1 MLPAIG
7 LRLGTLRRRLF
18 LLLAAASVI
27 AVVGVNLIWLPGAVR
42 DVQGA
47 RSELELVAVRGV
59 RDQID
64 YFLADKEE
72 AMMTIAQLFRA
83 AVIDG
88 DPKGVATVG
97 QRFLARE
104 RAFEEIGIFEPPRA
118 WRYRLSRREVMT
130 SSSDDAPPALDGTP
144 QPRAVAWGAVT
155 TTETSEPWVTIATPL
170 SGAAEGRP
178 LVVGVLN
185 LKELWSLMADVRLG
199 QGGRAY
205 VVDRRGGLIAADDVN
220 LVLKRLSLIGR
231 PFVQSLLEPDR
242 PVGVA
247 GVTGSYTNERG
258 VEAMATGL
266 RVDRAGWGV
275 VVEHPRAVVT
285 AAVGQKLWF
294 FAALTAAGV
303 LVSAGAAHVLSA
315 RLTRPLERLRLGVQR
330 FGRGELDHR
339 VPIETTD
346 EIGELALQFNQMATE
361 LGASHARLEE
371 RIRDATRD
379 LARRQ
384 REAEELARVAR
395 TLTEDLDVHQVADR
409 VVQPILTLFAV
420 QSSVLWLL
428 QPDGALVVVGISGRA
443 REGFRRGDVLQA
455 GASMA
460 GRAVSEARPVWTR
473 DVLAEPGLVVPET
486 HRARVRAAADR
497 AVLCVP
503 VAVSARTIGVLSL
516 GDGSTREFTR
526 DEIALL
532 QAFADQA
539 AIALQN
545 ASLYAESQT
554 QRIQLTQILES
565 TSDGVLFVGP
575 DGCVQAANRHAGELL
590 EWTATTMV
598 GRDFGEVL
606 GARARR
612 SSADNLLLR
621 VRRRP
626 RHGAR
631 GWRPRRSRSAGL
643 QPCPALGSARHA
655 GRRRPDDGLDDHRAR
670 RDARTGDRTQMKSD
684 FVSFATHQLRTPLS
698 GIKWMLELG
707 IQEPDVP
714 ESATSYMKD
723 ALGASQRLIQLVN
736 DLLDV
741 SRLESGRMKATPQL
755 VDLAELTR
763 TVLEDLKLQL
773 EEKGH
778 RLTLDTRDDPL
789 EVFADPQL
797 LRQVV
802 LNFTSNAIKYSP
814 SRGDI
819 RVRLSRE
826 QGVVRWQIEDTGI
839 GIPKE
844 SQRHLFEK
852 FYRAEN
858 VTALETDG
866 TGLGLYLVRLIVEQ
880 IGGRV
885 GCESEEGH
893 GATFYFTVP
902 CTQPSAPAGT
912 LL

>member
-18 LLLAAASVI
+18 LLLASASVI
-27 AVVGVNLIWLPGAVR
+27 AVVGVNLIWLPGALR
-42 DVQGA
+42 DVHGA

-64 YFLADKEE
+64 FFLADKEE
-72 AMMTIAQLFRA
+72 AVTTIAQLFRA

-88 DPKGVATVG
+88 DPKGLAIVG

-104 RAFEEIGIFEPPRA
+104 RAFEEVGIFEPPRT

-130 SSSDDAPPALDGTP
+130 VSSSDAPPALDGGL
-144 QPRAVAWGAVT
+144 QVRGVAWGAVT

-170 SGAAEGRP
+170 SRGAEGGR
-178 LVVGVLN
+178 LVIGVLN
-185 LKELWSLMADVRLG
+185 LKELWSLTADVRLG
-199 QGGRAY
+199 QGGRSY

-220 LVLKRLSLIGR
+220 LVLKRLSLIDR
-231 PFVQSLLEPDR
+231 PFVKSLLEQDHP
-242 PVGVA
+242 A

-266 RVDRAGWGV
+266 RVDRVGWGV

-303 LVSAGAAHVLSA
+303 LISAGAAHVLSA
-315 RLTRPLERLRLGVQR
+315 RLTRPLERLRQGVQR

-339 VPIETTD
+339 VPIETAD

-409 VVQPILTLFAV
+409 VVQPVLKLFGV
-420 QSSVLWLL
+420 QSSVLWLR
-428 QPDGALVVVGISGRA
+428 QPNGSLVVVGISGRA
-443 REGFRRGDVLQA
+443 RERFRRGDVLPA

-460 GRAVSEARPVWTR
+460 GRAVSESRPVWTS
-473 DVLAEPGLVVPET
+473 DILAEAGLVVPDDLRT
-486 HRARVRAAADR
+486 RLQTTGDR

-503 VAVSARTIGVLSL
+503 MVVSGRTIGVLSL
-516 GDGSTREFTR
+516 GDGSTRDFTH
-526 DEIALL
+526 DEVVLL

-575 DGCVQAANRHAGELL
+575 DGRVQAANRHAGDLL
-590 EWTATTMV
+590 GYAETSIV
-598 GRDFGEVL
+598 GTDL
-606 GARARR
+606 GAILRR
-612 SSADNLLLR
+612 ECSAVSTENLLLACTGGLGAALDAGASGDLDVPSLNR
-621 VRRRP
+621 VL
-626 RHGAR
+626 HWEAR
-631 GWRPRRSRSAGL
+631 ATRDVAG
-643 QPCPALGSARHA
+643 QTT
-655 GRRRPDDGLDDHRAR
+655 GLTITVHDVTQEREIA
-670 RDARTGDRTQMKSD
+670 QMKSD

-698 GIKWMLELG
+698 GIKWMLELAM
-707 IQEPDVP
+707 QEADVP
-714 ESATSYMKD
+714 DSAGSYMKD

-741 SRLESGRMKATPQL
+741 SRLESGRMKATPRL
-755 VDLAELTR
+755 VELVGLTR
-763 TVLEDLKLQL
+763 TVLDDLKLQF
-773 EEKGH
+773 EEKDH
-778 RLTLDTRDDPL
+778 RLTMETSGDLL

-802 LNFTSNAIKYSP
+802 LNLTSNAIKYSP
-814 SRGDI
+814 SRGSI
-819 RVRLSRE
+819 SVRLTRE
-826 QGVVRWQIEDTGI
+826 QDLVRWQIKDTGI

-852 FYRAEN
+852 FYRADN
-858 VTALETDG
+858 VAALETDG

-885 GCESEEGH
+885 GCESEEGQ

-902 CTQPSAPAGT
+902 RAE
-912 LL
+912 

>member
-1 MLPAIG
+1 MLPAVG

-18 LLLAAASVI
+18 LLLASASVI
-27 AVVGVNLIWLPGAVR
+27 AVVGVNLIWLPGTLR
-42 DVQGA
+42 DVRTA
-47 RSELELVAVRGV
+47 RGELELVAVRGV
-59 RDQID
+59 RDQIVF
-64 YFLADKEE
+64 FLADKEE
-72 AMMTIAQLFRA
+72 ALTTIAQLFRA

-88 DPKGVATVG
+88 GPKGAAIVG

-104 RAFEEIGIFEPPRA
+104 HAFEEVGIFEPPRT

-130 SSSDDAPPALDGTP
+130 LASSDAPPALDGPLQT
-144 QPRAVAWGAVT
+144 AGVTWGAVT
-155 TTETSEPWVTIATPL
+155 TTETSEPWVTIAAPL
-170 SGAAEGRP
+170 TGSAESRL
-178 LVVGVLN
+178 LVIGVLN
-185 LKELWSLMADVRLG
+185 LKDLWSLIADLRLG

-220 LVLKRLSLIGR
+220 LVLKRLSLLDR
-231 PFVQSLLEPDR
+231 PIVRSLLELEHPI
-242 PVGVA
+242 
-247 GVTGSYTNERG
+247 GVTGAYRNERG
-258 VEAMATGL
+258 IEAMATGL
-266 RVDRAGWGV
+266 RLERAGWGV

-294 FAALTAAGV
+294 FAALTVAGV

-315 RLTRPLERLRLGVQR
+315 RLTRPLERLRQGVQR

-346 EIGELALQFNQMATE
+346 EIGELALQFNQMASE

-395 TLTEDLDVHQVADR
+395 TLTEDLDMHQVADR
-409 VVQPILTLFAV
+409 VVQPVLKLFAV
-420 QSSVLWLL
+420 QSSVLWLRE
-428 QPDGALVVVGISGRA
+428 PNGSLVAAGISGRA
-443 REGFRRGDVLQA
+443 RDRFRRGDILPA

-460 GRAVSEARPVWTR
+460 GRAVTEGRPVWTS
-473 DVLAEPGLVVPET
+473 DVLEERGLAIPDVQ
-486 HRARVRAAADR
+486 RARLQASGDR

-503 VAVSARTIGVLSL
+503 VAVGGRTIGVLAL
-516 GDGSTREFTR
+516 GDGSTREFTH
-526 DEIALL
+526 DEVMLL
-532 QAFADQA
+532 QASADQA

-554 QRIQLTQILES
+554 QRVQLTQILES

-575 DGCVQAANRHAGELL
+575 DGRVQAANRHAGELL
-590 EWTATTMV
+590 GWGVMSIVGCDLGEMLRRECSAGSTATLLLACA
-598 GRDFGEVL
+598 GGL
-606 GARARR
+606 GAAPDAGAHGDLDLPGHNRVLHWEARATRD
-612 SSADNLLLR
+612 A
-621 VRRRP
+621 
-626 RHGAR
+626 
-631 GWRPRRSRSAGL
+631 
-643 QPCPALGSARHA
+643 A
-655 GRRRPDDGLDDHRAR
+655 GRTTGLTITVHDVTQEREIA
-670 RDARTGDRTQMKSD
+670 QMKSD

-698 GIKWMLELG
+698 GIKWMLELAM
-707 IQEPDVP
+707 QETAVPDAAA
-714 ESATSYMKD
+714 SFMKD

-755 VDLAELTR
+755 VDLVALTR
-763 TVLEDLKLQL
+763 TVLDELKLQV
-773 EEKGH
+773 EERDH
-778 RLTLDTRDDPL
+778 QLTVASAEDPL
-789 EVFADPQL
+789 DVFADPQL

-802 LNFTSNAIKYSP
+802 LNLASNAIKYSP
-814 SRGDI
+814 SRASI
-819 RVRLSRE
+819 SVRLTGE
-826 QGVVRWQIEDTGI
+826 GHAVRWQITDTGI

-852 FYRAEN
+852 FYRADN
-858 VTALETDG
+858 VAALETDG

-880 IGGRV
+880 SGGRV
-885 GCESEEGH
+885 GCESEEGQ

-902 CTQPSAPAGT
+902 GAQPSSPAAPLG
-912 LL
+912 

>member
-27 AVVGVNLIWLPGAVR
+27 AVVGVNLIWLPGALR
-42 DVQGA
+42 DVHEA
-47 RSELELVAVRGV
+47 RGELQLVAVRGV

-64 YFLADKEE
+64 FFVADKEE
-72 AMMTIAQLFRA
+72 GLATVAQLFRA

-88 DPKGVATVG
+88 DPKGVAIVG

-104 RAFEEIGIFEPPRA
+104 RAFEEVGVFEPPRT

-130 SSSDDAPPALDGTP
+130 SAPTDAPALDSIP
-144 QPRAVAWGAVT
+144 QVRGVTWGAVT
-155 TTETSEPWVTIATPL
+155 TTETSEPWVTLATPL
-170 SGAAEGRP
+170 SSNANSRV

-185 LKELWSLMADVRLG
+185 LKELWTLIADVRLS

-205 VVDRRGGLIAADDVN
+205 VVDRRGGLIAADDAN
-220 LVLKRLSLIGR
+220 LVLKRLSLISR
-231 PFVQSLLEPDR
+231 PFVWSVLEQDR
-242 PVGVA
+242 PS

-266 RVDRAGWGV
+266 RVDRVGWGV
-275 VVEHPRAVVT
+275 VVEHPRDVVT
-285 AAVGQKLWF
+285 AAVGRKLWF
-294 FAALTAAGV
+294 FAALTVVGV

-315 RLTRPLERLRLGVQR
+315 RLTRPLERLRMGVQR

-339 VPIETTD
+339 VPIETAD

-361 LGASHARLEE
+361 LGASHARLED

-395 TLTEDLDVHQVADR
+395 TLTEDLDVGQVADR
-409 VVQPILTLFAV
+409 VVQPILGLFAV
-420 QSSVLWLL
+420 QSAVLWLRE
-428 QPDGALVVVGISGRA
+428 PDGSLVAVGISGRA
-443 REGFRRGDVLQA
+443 REGFRVGDKLPA
-455 GASMA
+455 GTSMA
-460 GRAVSEARPVWTR
+460 GRAVREGRPVWTS
-473 DVLAEPGLVVPET
+473 DLLAEPGLVVPDEQ
-486 HRARVRAAADR
+486 RVRLRRTGDR

-503 VAVSARTIGVLSL
+503 VAVNARTIGVLSL

-526 DEIALL
+526 EEVVLL

-575 DGCVQAANRHAGELL
+575 DGHVQAANHHAADLL
-590 EWTATTMV
+590 GCSGMSMV
-598 GRDFGEVL
+598 GSDLGSVL
-606 GARARR
+606 RRECSAASTDKLLMACAGGLGVTPAEGASGDLDAPSLGRILHWEARATRD
-612 SSADNLLLR
+612 A
-621 VRRRP
+621 
-626 RHGAR
+626 
-631 GWRPRRSRSAGL
+631 
-643 QPCPALGSARHA
+643 A
-655 GRRRPDDGLDDHRAR
+655 GRPTGLTITLHDVTQEREIA
-670 RDARTGDRTQMKSD
+670 QMKSD

-698 GIKWMLELG
+698 GIKWMLELAM
-707 IQEPDVP
+707 QETDVP
-714 ESATSYMKD
+714 EAATSYMKD

-736 DLLDV
+736 DLLDI
-741 SRLESGRMKATPQL
+741 SRLESGRMKASPQL
-755 VDLAELTR
+755 VDLVELTR
-763 TVLEDLKLQL
+763 TVLDDLKRQMD
-773 EEKGH
+773 EKGH
-778 RLTLDTRDDPL
+778 GLSMETSGIL

-802 LNFTSNAIKYSP
+802 LNLASNAIKYSP
-814 SRGDI
+814 SGGDI
-819 RVRLSRE
+819 SVSLTRE
-826 QGVVRWQIEDTGI
+826 RDVVRWRIQDTGI

-852 FYRAEN
+852 FYRADN
-858 VTALETDG
+858 VASLETDG

-880 IGGRV
+880 IGGHV

-902 CTQPSAPAGT
+902 GARSST
-912 LL
+912 LGKFV

>member
-1 MLPAIG
+1 MLPAVG

-18 LLLAAASVI
+18 LLLASASVI
-27 AVVGVNLIWLPGAVR
+27 AVVGVNLIWLPGTLR
-42 DVQGA
+42 DVRTA
-47 RSELELVAVRGV
+47 RGELELVAVRGV

-64 YFLADKEE
+64 FFLADKEE
-72 AMMTIAQLFRA
+72 ALTTIAQLFRA

-88 DPKGVATVG
+88 GPKGAAIVG

-104 RAFEEIGIFEPPRA
+104 HAFEEVGIFEPPRT

-130 SSSDDAPPALDGTP
+130 LASSDAPPALDGPLQT
-144 QPRAVAWGAVT
+144 AGVTWGAVT
-155 TTETSEPWVTIATPL
+155 TTETSEPWVTIAAPL
-170 SGAAEGRP
+170 TGSAESRL
-178 LVVGVLN
+178 LVIGVLN
-185 LKELWSLMADVRLG
+185 LKDLWSLIADLRLG

-205 VVDRRGGLIAADDVN
+205 VVDRRGGLIAADDAN
-220 LVLKRLSLIGR
+220 LVLKRLSVINR
-231 PFVQSLLEPDR
+231 PIVRSLLEFER
-242 PVGVA
+242 SI

-258 VEAMATGL
+258 IESMATGL
-266 RVDRAGWGV
+266 RVERAGWGV
-275 VVEHPRAVVT
+275 VVEHPRAVVS

-294 FAALTAAGV
+294 FAALTIGGV

-315 RLTRPLERLRLGVQR
+315 RLTRPLERLRQGVQR

-339 VPIETTD
+339 VPIESPD

-395 TLTEDLDVHQVADR
+395 TLTEDLDMHQVADR
-409 VVQPILTLFAV
+409 VVQPVLKLFGV
-420 QSSVLWLL
+420 QSSVLWLRE
-428 QPDGALVVVGISGRA
+428 PDGSLVAVGISGRA
-443 REGFRRGDVLQA
+443 RESFRRGDVLPA
-455 GASMA
+455 GASIA
-460 GRAVSEARPVWTR
+460 GRAVAQGRPAWTR
-473 DVLAEPGLVVPET
+473 DVLAEPGLVMPADQ
-486 HRARVRAAADR
+486 RIRLRAAGDR

-503 VAVSARTIGVLSL
+503 MAVSGRTIGVLAL
-516 GDGSTREFTR
+516 GDGSARDFTP
-526 DEIALL
+526 DEVVLL
-532 QAFADQA
+532 QAFGDQA

-575 DGCVQAANRHAGELL
+575 DGRVQAANRHAGELL
-590 EWTATTMV
+590 GRAAASIV
-598 GRDFGEVL
+598 GEDLGEIL
-606 GARARR
+606 RR
-612 SSADNLLLR
+612 GCSAASTENLLLLCAGGLGATPDVGVNGDLEMPSLNR
-621 VRRRP
+621 VLHWEGRATRD
-626 RHGAR
+626 A
-631 GWRPRRSRSAGL
+631 
-643 QPCPALGSARHA
+643 A
-655 GRRRPDDGLDDHRAR
+655 GRTTGLTITVHDV
-670 RDARTGDRTQMKSD
+670 TQDREIAQMKSD

-698 GIKWMLELG
+698 GIKWMLELAM
-707 IQEPDVP
+707 QETAVP

-741 SRLESGRMKATPQL
+741 SRLESGRMKASPQL
-755 VDLAELTR
+755 VDLLGLTR
-763 TVLEDLKLQL
+763 GVLDDLKLQL
-773 EEKGH
+773 EEKDQ
-778 RLTLDTRDDPL
+778 RLTLETCVDRL

-802 LNFTSNAIKYSP
+802 LNLASNAIKYSP
-814 SRGDI
+814 SRASI
-819 RVRLSRE
+819 SVRLTGE
-826 QGVVRWQIEDTGI
+826 GHAVRWQITDTGI

-852 FYRAEN
+852 FYRADN
-858 VTALETDG
+858 VAALETDG

-880 IGGRV
+880 SGGRV
-885 GCESEEGH
+885 GCESEEGQ

-902 CTQPSAPAGT
+902 GAQPSSPAAPLG
-912 LL
+912 

>member
-1 MLPAIG
+1 MLPAVG

-18 LLLAAASVI
+18 LLLASASVI
-27 AVVGVNLIWLPGAVR
+27 AVVGVNLIWLPGTLR
-42 DVQGA
+42 DVRTA
-47 RSELELVAVRGV
+47 RGELELVAVRGV

-64 YFLADKEE
+64 FFLADKEE
-72 AMMTIAQLFRA
+72 ALTTIAQLFRA

-88 DPKGVATVG
+88 GPKGAAIVG

-104 RAFEEIGIFEPPRA
+104 HAFEEVGIFEPPRT

-130 SSSDDAPPALDGTP
+130 LASSDAPPALDGPLQT
-144 QPRAVAWGAVT
+144 AGVTWGAVT
-155 TTETSEPWVTIATPL
+155 TTETSEPWVTIAAPL
-170 SGAAEGRP
+170 TGSAESRL
-178 LVVGVLN
+178 LVIGVLN
-185 LKELWSLMADVRLG
+185 LKDLWSLIADLRLG

-205 VVDRRGGLIAADDVN
+205 VVDRRGGLIAADDAN
-220 LVLKRLSLIGR
+220 LVLKRLSVINR
-231 PFVQSLLEPDR
+231 PIVRGLLEFER
-242 PVGVA
+242 PI

-258 VEAMATGL
+258 IESMATGL
-266 RVDRAGWGV
+266 RVERAGWGV
-275 VVEHPRAVVT
+275 VVEHPRAVVS

-294 FAALTAAGV
+294 FAALTIGGV

-315 RLTRPLERLRLGVQR
+315 RLTRPLERLRQGVQR

-339 VPIETTD
+339 VPIESPD

-395 TLTEDLDVHQVADR
+395 TLTEDLDMHQVADR
-409 VVQPILTLFAV
+409 VVQPVLKLFGV
-420 QSSVLWLL
+420 QSSVLWLRE
-428 QPDGALVVVGISGRA
+428 PDGSLVAVGISGRA
-443 REGFRRGDVLQA
+443 RESFRRGDVLPA
-455 GASMA
+455 GASIA
-460 GRAVSEARPVWTR
+460 GRAVAQGRPAWTR
-473 DVLAEPGLVVPET
+473 DVLAEPGLVMPADQ
-486 HRARVRAAADR
+486 RIRLRAAGDR

-503 VAVSARTIGVLSL
+503 MAVSGRTIGVLAL
-516 GDGSTREFTR
+516 GDGSARDFTP
-526 DEIALL
+526 DEVVLL
-532 QAFADQA
+532 QAFGDQA

-575 DGCVQAANRHAGELL
+575 DGRVQAANRHAGELL
-590 EWTATTMV
+590 GRAAASIV
-598 GRDFGEVL
+598 GEDLGEIL
-606 GARARR
+606 SRGC
-612 SSADNLLLR
+612 SAASTENLLLLCAGGLGATPDVGVNGDLEMPSLNR
-621 VRRRP
+621 VLHWEGRATRD
-626 RHGAR
+626 A
-631 GWRPRRSRSAGL
+631 
-643 QPCPALGSARHA
+643 A
-655 GRRRPDDGLDDHRAR
+655 GRTTGLTITVHDV
-670 RDARTGDRTQMKSD
+670 TQDREIAQMKSD

-698 GIKWMLELG
+698 GIKWMLELAM
-707 IQEPDVP
+707 QETAVP

-741 SRLESGRMKATPQL
+741 SRLESGRMKASPQL
-755 VDLAELTR
+755 VDLLGLTR
-763 TVLEDLKLQL
+763 GVLDDLKLQL
-773 EEKGH
+773 EEKDQ
-778 RLTLDTRDDPL
+778 RLTLETCVDRL

-802 LNFTSNAIKYSP
+802 LNLASNAIKYSP
-814 SRGDI
+814 SRASI
-819 RVRLSRE
+819 SVRLTGE
-826 QGVVRWQIEDTGI
+826 GHAVRWQITDTGI

-852 FYRAEN
+852 FYRADN
-858 VTALETDG
+858 VAALETDG

-880 IGGRV
+880 SGGRV
-885 GCESEEGH
+885 GCESEEGQ

-902 CTQPSAPAGT
+902 GAQPSSPAAPLG
-912 LL
+912 

>member
-18 LLLAAASVI
+18 LLLAATSVI
-27 AVVGVNLIWLPGAVR
+27 AVVGVNLIWLPGALR
-42 DVQGA
+42 DVHEA
-47 RSELELVAVRGV
+47 RSELQLVAAGGV

-64 YFLADKEE
+64 FFLADKEE
-72 AMMTIAQLFRA
+72 GLTTVAQLFRA
-83 AVIDG
+83 AIIDG
-88 DPKGVATVG
+88 DPKSLAIVA

-104 RAFEEIGIFEPPRA
+104 RAFEEVGVFEPPRT
-118 WRYRLSRREVMT
+118 WRYRLSRREVVT
-130 SSSDDAPPALDGTP
+130 SSASDAPPALDTMP
-144 QPRAVAWGAVT
+144 QVRGVIWGAVT
-155 TTETSEPWVTIATPL
+155 TTETSEPWVTLATPL
-170 SGAAEGRP
+170 SGAAEGRL

-185 LKELWSLMADVRLG
+185 LKDLWSQTADVRLG

-205 VVDRRGGLIAADDVN
+205 VVDRRGGLIAADDAN
-220 LVLKRLSLIGR
+220 LVLKQLSLIGR
-231 PFVQSLLEPDR
+231 PFVRSLLDQNQPL
-242 PVGVA
+242 

-266 RVDRAGWGV
+266 RVDRVGWGV

-285 AAVGQKLWF
+285 AAVGRKLWF

-339 VPIETTD
+339 VQIETAD

-371 RIRDATRD
+371 RIREATRD

-395 TLTEDLDVHQVADR
+395 TLTEDLDVGQVADR
-409 VVQPILTLFAV
+409 VVQPILGLFAV
-420 QSSVLWLL
+420 QSSVLWLRE
-428 QPDGALVVVGISGRA
+428 PDGSLVAVGISGRA
-443 REGFRRGDVLQA
+443 RQGFRLGDVLPA

-460 GRAVSEARPVWTR
+460 GRAVSEGRPVWTS
-473 DVLAEPGLVVPET
+473 DILAEPGLVLPEDQ
-486 HRARVRAAADR
+486 RARVQTAGDR
-497 AVLCVP
+497 AVLCAP
-503 VAVSARTIGVLSL
+503 VAVNARTIGVLSL
-516 GDGSTREFTR
+516 GDGSLREFTR
-526 DEIALL
+526 DEVLLL

-575 DGCVQAANRHAGELL
+575 DGRVQAANNHAGELL
-590 EWTATTMV
+590 GCPGTSMV
-598 GRDFGEVL
+598 GALGEVL
-606 GARARR
+606 RR
-612 SSADNLLLR
+612 ECSAVSTENLLLACAGGLGAGPVEGADGDLEVPNFNR
-621 VRRRP
+621 VL
-626 RHGAR
+626 HWEAR
-631 GWRPRRSRSAGL
+631 ATRDA
-643 QPCPALGSARHA
+643 A
-655 GRRRPDDGLDDHRAR
+655 GRTTGLTITLHDVTQEREIA
-670 RDARTGDRTQMKSD
+670 QMKSD

-698 GIKWMLELG
+698 GIKWMLELAM
-707 IQEPDVP
+707 QETDVP
-714 ESATSYMKD
+714 DGATSYMRD

-741 SRLESGRMKATPQL
+741 SRLESGRMKATPQF
-755 VDLAELTR
+755 VDLVGLTR
-763 TVLEDLKLQL
+763 TVLDDLKLQTD
-773 EEKGH
+773 EKSH
-778 RLTLDTRDDPL
+778 RLTLETCGDLL

-802 LNFTSNAIKYSP
+802 LNLTSNAIKYSP
-814 SRGDI
+814 SGGDI
-819 RVRLSRE
+819 GVRLTRE
-826 QGVVRWQIEDTGI
+826 RDIVRWQIQDTGI

-852 FYRAEN
+852 FYRADN
-858 VTALETDG
+858 VASLETDG

-902 CTQPSAPAGT
+902 CAQASSPTGKF
-912 LL
+912 L

>member
-27 AVVGVNLIWLPGAVR
+27 AVVGVNLIWLPGALR
-42 DVQGA
+42 DVHEA
-47 RSELELVAVRGV
+47 RGELQLVAVRGV

-64 YFLADKEE
+64 FFVADKEE
-72 AMMTIAQLFRA
+72 GLATVAQLFRA

-88 DPKGVATVG
+88 DPKGVAIVG

-104 RAFEEIGIFEPPRA
+104 RAFEEVGVFEPPRT

-130 SSSDDAPPALDGTP
+130 SAPTDAPALDSIP
-144 QPRAVAWGAVT
+144 QVRGVTWGAVT
-155 TTETSEPWVTIATPL
+155 TTETSEPWVTLATPL
-170 SGAAEGRP
+170 SSNANSRV

-185 LKELWSLMADVRLG
+185 LKELWTLIADVRLS

-205 VVDRRGGLIAADDVN
+205 VVDRRGGLIAADDAN
-220 LVLKRLSLIGR
+220 LVLKRLSLISR
-231 PFVQSLLEPDR
+231 PFVWSVLEQDR
-242 PVGVA
+242 PS

-266 RVDRAGWGV
+266 RVDRVGWGV
-275 VVEHPRAVVT
+275 VVEHPRDVVT
-285 AAVGQKLWF
+285 AAVGRKLWF
-294 FAALTAAGV
+294 FAALTVVGV

-315 RLTRPLERLRLGVQR
+315 RLTRPLERLRMGVQR

-339 VPIETTD
+339 VPIETAD

-361 LGASHARLEE
+361 LGASHARLED

-395 TLTEDLDVHQVADR
+395 TLTEDLDVGQVADR
-409 VVQPILTLFAV
+409 VVQPILGLFAV
-420 QSSVLWLL
+420 QSAVLWLRE
-428 QPDGALVVVGISGRA
+428 PDGSLVAVGISGRA
-443 REGFRRGDVLQA
+443 REGFRVGDKLPA
-455 GASMA
+455 GTSMA
-460 GRAVSEARPVWTR
+460 GRAVREGRPVWTS
-473 DVLAEPGLVVPET
+473 DLLAEPGLVVPDEQ
-486 HRARVRAAADR
+486 RVRLRRTGDR

-503 VAVSARTIGVLSL
+503 VAVNARTIGVLSL

-526 DEIALL
+526 EEVVLL

-575 DGCVQAANRHAGELL
+575 DGHVQAANHHAADLL
-590 EWTATTMV
+590 GCSGTSMV
-598 GRDFGEVL
+598 GSDLGSVL
-606 GARARR
+606 RRECSAASTDKLLMACAGGLGVTPAEGASGDLDAPSLGRILHWEARATRD
-612 SSADNLLLR
+612 A
-621 VRRRP
+621 
-626 RHGAR
+626 
-631 GWRPRRSRSAGL
+631 
-643 QPCPALGSARHA
+643 A
-655 GRRRPDDGLDDHRAR
+655 GRPTGLTITLHDVTQEREIA
-670 RDARTGDRTQMKSD
+670 QMKSD

-698 GIKWMLELG
+698 GIKWMLELAM
-707 IQEPDVP
+707 QETDVP
-714 ESATSYMKD
+714 EAATSYMKD

-736 DLLDV
+736 DLLDI
-741 SRLESGRMKATPQL
+741 SRLESGRMKASPQL
-755 VDLAELTR
+755 VDLVELTR
-763 TVLEDLKLQL
+763 TVLDDLKRQMD
-773 EEKGH
+773 EKGH
-778 RLTLDTRDDPL
+778 RLSMETSGIL

-802 LNFTSNAIKYSP
+802 LNLASNAIKYSP
-814 SRGDI
+814 SGGDI
-819 RVRLSRE
+819 SVSLTRE
-826 QGVVRWQIEDTGI
+826 RGVVRWQIQDTGI

-852 FYRAEN
+852 FYRADN
-858 VTALETDG
+858 VASLETDG

-880 IGGRV
+880 IGGHV

-902 CTQPSAPAGT
+902 GARSST
-912 LL
+912 LGKFL

>member
-18 LLLAAASVI
+18 LLLASASVI
-27 AVVGVNLIWLPGAVR
+27 AVVGVNLIWLPGALR
-42 DVQGA
+42 DVRAA

-64 YFLADKEE
+64 FFLADKEE
-72 AMMTIAQLFRA
+72 AVTTIAQLFRA

-88 DPKGVATVG
+88 DPKGVAVVG

-104 RAFEEIGIFEPPRA
+104 RAFEEVGIFEPPLT

-130 SSSDDAPPALDGTP
+130 IASSGAPPALDGGLDI
-144 QPRAVAWGAVT
+144 RGVAWGAVT
-155 TTETSEPWVTIATPL
+155 TTDTSEPWVTIAAPL
-170 SGAAEGRP
+170 AGAAGGRL

-185 LKELWSLMADVRLG
+185 LKDLWSLIADVRLG
-199 QGGRAY
+199 EGGRAY

-220 LVLKRLSLIGR
+220 LVLKRLSLIDR
-231 PFVQSLLEPDR
+231 PIVRSLLEQNRPD
-242 PVGVA
+242 
-247 GVTGSYTNERG
+247 GVTGAYTNERG

-266 RVDRAGWGV
+266 RVERTGWGV

-294 FAALTAAGV
+294 FAALTVAGV
-303 LVSAGAAHVLSA
+303 LVSAGAARVLSV
-315 RLTRPLERLRLGVQR
+315 RLTRPLERLRQGVQR

-339 VPIETTD
+339 VAIETTD

-409 VVQPILTLFAV
+409 VVQPVLKLFGV
-420 QSSVLWLL
+420 QSSVLWLRR
-428 QPDGALVVVGISGRA
+428 PDGSLVAVGISGRA
-443 REGFRRGDVLQA
+443 RESFRRGDMLPA

-460 GRAVSEARPVWTR
+460 GRAVGQGRPVWTS
-473 DVLAEPGLVVPET
+473 DVLAEPDLVIPADQ
-486 HRARVRAAADR
+486 RARLLAAGDR
-497 AVLCVP
+497 AILCVP
-503 VAVSARTIGVLSL
+503 IAVGARTIGVLAL
-516 GDGSTREFTR
+516 GDGSAREFSQ
-526 DEIALL
+526 DEVVLL
-532 QAFADQA
+532 QAFGDQA

-575 DGCVQAANRHAGELL
+575 DGRVQAANRHAGELL
-590 EWTATTMV
+590 GYSATSIV
-598 GRDFGEVL
+598 GRDLGELLGRECSTASTESLLQACAGGPAAAANAGANGDLEIPSLNRVL
-606 GARARR
+606 HWEARATQD
-612 SSADNLLLR
+612 A
-621 VRRRP
+621 
-626 RHGAR
+626 
-631 GWRPRRSRSAGL
+631 
-643 QPCPALGSARHA
+643 A
-655 GRRRPDDGLDDHRAR
+655 GRTTGLTITVHDVTQEREIA
-670 RDARTGDRTQMKSD
+670 QMKSD

-698 GIKWMLELG
+698 GIKWMLELAL
-707 IQEPDVP
+707 QERAVP
-714 ESATSYMKD
+714 AGATSYMRD

-741 SRLESGRMKATPQL
+741 SRLESGRLKTTPL
-755 VDLAELTR
+755 PVDLVGLTR
-763 TVLEDLKLQL
+763 TVLDDLKLQL
-773 EEKGH
+773 EEKDH
-778 RLTLDTRDDPL
+778 RLTLETCDDRL
-789 EVFADPQL
+789 VVFADPQL

-802 LNFTSNAIKYSP
+802 LNLASNAIKYSP
-814 SRGDI
+814 SHGRIG
-819 RVRLSRE
+819 VRLTRE
-826 QGVVRWQIEDTGI
+826 DAVVRWQIQDTGI

-852 FYRAEN
+852 FYRADN
-858 VTALETDG
+858 VAALETDG

-885 GCESEEGH
+885 GCESEEGQ

-902 CTQPSAPAGT
+902 MLPPAARSR
-912 LL
+912 

>member
-27 AVVGVNLIWLPGAVR
+27 AVVGVNLIWLPGALR
-42 DVQGA
+42 DVHEA
-47 RSELELVAVRGV
+47 RGELQLVAVRGV

-64 YFLADKEE
+64 FFVADKEE
-72 AMMTIAQLFRA
+72 GLATVAQLFRA

-88 DPKGVATVG
+88 DPKGVAIVG

-104 RAFEEIGIFEPPRA
+104 RAFEEVGVFEPPRT

-130 SSSDDAPPALDGTP
+130 SAPTDAPALDSIP
-144 QPRAVAWGAVT
+144 QVRGVTWGAVT
-155 TTETSEPWVTIATPL
+155 TTETSEPWVTLATPL
-170 SGAAEGRP
+170 SSNANSRV

-185 LKELWSLMADVRLG
+185 LKELWTLIADVRLS

-205 VVDRRGGLIAADDVN
+205 VVDRRGGLIAADDAN
-220 LVLKRLSLIGR
+220 LVLKRLSLISR
-231 PFVQSLLEPDR
+231 PFVWSVLEQDR
-242 PVGVA
+242 PS

-266 RVDRAGWGV
+266 RVDRVGWGV
-275 VVEHPRAVVT
+275 VVEHPRDVVT
-285 AAVGQKLWF
+285 AAVGRKLWF
-294 FAALTAAGV
+294 FAALTVVGV

-315 RLTRPLERLRLGVQR
+315 RLTRPLERLRMGVQR

-339 VPIETTD
+339 VPIETAD

-361 LGASHARLEE
+361 LGASHARLED

-395 TLTEDLDVHQVADR
+395 TLTEDLDVGQVADR
-409 VVQPILTLFAV
+409 VVQPILGLFAV
-420 QSSVLWLL
+420 QSAVLWLRE
-428 QPDGALVVVGISGRA
+428 PDGSLVAVGISGRA
-443 REGFRRGDVLQA
+443 REGFRVGDKLPA
-455 GASMA
+455 GTSMA
-460 GRAVSEARPVWTR
+460 GRAVREGRPVWTS
-473 DVLAEPGLVVPET
+473 DLLAEPGLVVPDEQ
-486 HRARVRAAADR
+486 RVRLRRTGDR

-503 VAVSARTIGVLSL
+503 VAVNARTIGVLSL

-526 DEIALL
+526 EEVVLL

-575 DGCVQAANRHAGELL
+575 DGHVQAANHHAADLL
-590 EWTATTMV
+590 GCSGTSMV
-598 GRDFGEVL
+598 GSDLGSVL
-606 GARARR
+606 RRECSAASTDKLLMACAGGLGVTPAEGASGDLDAPSLGRILHWEARATRD
-612 SSADNLLLR
+612 A
-621 VRRRP
+621 
-626 RHGAR
+626 
-631 GWRPRRSRSAGL
+631 
-643 QPCPALGSARHA
+643 A
-655 GRRRPDDGLDDHRAR
+655 GRPTGLTITLHDVTQEREIA
-670 RDARTGDRTQMKSD
+670 QMKSD

-698 GIKWMLELG
+698 GIKWMLELAM
-707 IQEPDVP
+707 QETDVP
-714 ESATSYMKD
+714 EAATSYMKD

-736 DLLDV
+736 DLLDI
-741 SRLESGRMKATPQL
+741 SRLESGRMKASPQL
-755 VDLAELTR
+755 VDLVELTR
-763 TVLEDLKLQL
+763 TVLHDLKRQMD
-773 EEKGH
+773 EKGH
-778 RLTLDTRDDPL
+778 RLSMETSGIL

-802 LNFTSNAIKYSP
+802 LNLASNAIKYSP
-814 SRGDI
+814 SGGDI
-819 RVRLSRE
+819 SVSLTRE
-826 QGVVRWQIEDTGI
+826 RDVVRWQIQDTGI

-852 FYRAEN
+852 FYRADN
-858 VTALETDG
+858 VASLETDG

-880 IGGRV
+880 IGGHV

-902 CTQPSAPAGT
+902 GARSST
-912 LL
+912 LGKFL

>member
-7 LRLGTLRRRLF
+7 PRLGTLRRRLF

-27 AVVGVNLIWLPGAVR
+27 AVVGVNLIWLPGALR
-42 DVQGA
+42 DVHDA
-47 RSELELVAVRGV
+47 RRELQLVAVRGV

-64 YFLADKEE
+64 FFLADKEE
-72 AMMTIAQLFRA
+72 GLTTVAQLFRA

-88 DPKGVATVG
+88 DPKGLAIVG

-104 RAFEEIGIFEPPRA
+104 RAFEEVGIFEPPRT
-118 WRYRLSRREVMT
+118 WRYRLSRREVMA
-130 SSSDDAPPALDGTP
+130 SSATDAPPALDTI
-144 QPRAVAWGAVT
+144 PRGRGVAWGAVT
-155 TTETSEPWVTIATPL
+155 TTETSEPWLTLAAPL
-170 SGAAEGRP
+170 SGAAEGRL

-185 LKELWSLMADVRLG
+185 LKDLWTLTAELSLG
-199 QGGRAY
+199 QDGRAY
-205 VVDRRGGLIAADDVN
+205 IVDRRGGLIAADDAN
-220 LVLKRLSLIGR
+220 LVLKQLSLSGR
-231 PFVQSLLEPDR
+231 PFVRSLLEQDHPS
-242 PVGVA
+242 

-266 RVDRAGWGV
+266 RVDRVGWGV

-285 AAVGQKLWF
+285 AAVGRKLWF

-339 VPIETTD
+339 VPIETAD

-361 LGASHARLEE
+361 LGASQARLEE

-395 TLTEDLDVHQVADR
+395 TLTEDLDVGQVADR

-420 QSSVLWLL
+420 QSSVLWLR
-428 QPDGALVVVGISGRA
+428 QPDSSLVAVGISGRA
-443 REGFRRGDVLQA
+443 RQGFRLGDQLPA

-460 GRAVSEARPVWTR
+460 GRAVNEGRPVWTT
-473 DVLAEPGLVVPET
+473 DLLAEPGLVVPDEQRIRLQT
-486 HRARVRAAADR
+486 TGDR

-503 VAVSARTIGVLSL
+503 VAVNARTIGVLSL
-516 GDGSTREFTR
+516 GDASTREFTR
-526 DEIALL
+526 DEVVLL

-575 DGCVQAANRHAGELL
+575 DGRVQAENHHAGELL
-590 EWTATTMV
+590 GCPGTSLV
-598 GRDFGEVL
+598 GSDLGSVL
-606 GARARR
+606 RR
-612 SSADNLLLR
+612 GCSAVSTENLLLACAGGLG
-621 VRRRP
+621 VAP
-626 RHGAR
+626 AEGASGDLDVPDFNR
-631 GWRPRRSRSAGL
+631 ILHWE
-643 QPCPALGSARHA
+643 ARATRDAA
-655 GRRRPDDGLDDHRAR
+655 GRTTGLTITLHDVTQEREIA
-670 RDARTGDRTQMKSD
+670 QMKSD

-698 GIKWMLELG
+698 GIKWMLELAM
-707 IQEPDVP
+707 QETEVP
-714 ESATSYMKD
+714 ETATSYMKD

-736 DLLDV
+736 DLLDI

-755 VDLAELTR
+755 VDLVELTR
-763 TVLEDLKLQL
+763 TVLDDLKLQMD
-773 EEKGH
+773 EKGH
-778 RLTLDTRDDPL
+778 RLALEASSDVL

-802 LNFTSNAIKYSP
+802 LNLASNAIKYSP
-814 SRGDI
+814 SGGDI
-819 RVRLSRE
+819 GVRLTRE
-826 QGVVRWQIEDTGI
+826 RDVVRWQIQDTGI

-852 FYRAEN
+852 FYRADN
-858 VTALETDG
+858 VAALETDG

-880 IGGRV
+880 IGGHV
-885 GCESEEGH
+885 GCDSEEGR

-902 CTQPSAPAGT
+902 GAQSTPKF
-912 LL
+912 L

>member
-27 AVVGVNLIWLPGAVR
+27 AVVGVNLIWLPGALR
-42 DVQGA
+42 DVHEA
-47 RSELELVAVRGV
+47 RGELQLVAVRGV

-64 YFLADKEE
+64 FFVADKEE
-72 AMMTIAQLFRA
+72 GLATVAQLFRA

-88 DPKGVATVG
+88 DPKGVAIVG

-104 RAFEEIGIFEPPRA
+104 RAFEEVGVFEPPRT

-130 SSSDDAPPALDGTP
+130 SAPTDAPALDSIP
-144 QPRAVAWGAVT
+144 QVRGVTWGAVT
-155 TTETSEPWVTIATPL
+155 TTETSEPWVTLATPL
-170 SGAAEGRP
+170 SSNANSRV

-185 LKELWSLMADVRLG
+185 LKELWTLIADVRLS

-205 VVDRRGGLIAADDVN
+205 VVDRRGGLIAADDAN
-220 LVLKRLSLIGR
+220 LVLKRLSLISR
-231 PFVQSLLEPDR
+231 PFVWSVLEQDR
-242 PVGVA
+242 PS

-266 RVDRAGWGV
+266 RVDRVGWGV
-275 VVEHPRAVVT
+275 VVEHPRDVVT
-285 AAVGQKLWF
+285 AAVGRKLWF
-294 FAALTAAGV
+294 FAALTVVGV

-315 RLTRPLERLRLGVQR
+315 RLTRPLERLRMGVQR

-339 VPIETTD
+339 VPIETAD

-361 LGASHARLEE
+361 LGASHARLED

-395 TLTEDLDVHQVADR
+395 TLTEDLDVGQVADR
-409 VVQPILTLFAV
+409 VVQPILGLFAV
-420 QSSVLWLL
+420 QSAVLWLRE
-428 QPDGALVVVGISGRA
+428 PDGSLVAVGISGRA
-443 REGFRRGDVLQA
+443 REGFRVGDKLPA
-455 GASMA
+455 GTSMA
-460 GRAVSEARPVWTR
+460 GRAVREGRPVWTS
-473 DVLAEPGLVVPET
+473 DLLAEPGLVVPDEQ
-486 HRARVRAAADR
+486 RVRLRRTGDR

-503 VAVSARTIGVLSL
+503 VAVNARTIGVLSL

-526 DEIALL
+526 EEVVLL

-575 DGCVQAANRHAGELL
+575 DGHVQAANHHAADLL
-590 EWTATTMV
+590 GCSGTSMV
-598 GRDFGEVL
+598 GSDLGSVL
-606 GARARR
+606 RRECSAASTDKLLMACAGGLGVTPAEGASGDLDAPSLGRILHWEARATRD
-612 SSADNLLLR
+612 A
-621 VRRRP
+621 
-626 RHGAR
+626 
-631 GWRPRRSRSAGL
+631 
-643 QPCPALGSARHA
+643 A
-655 GRRRPDDGLDDHRAR
+655 GRPTGLTITLHDVTQEREIA
-670 RDARTGDRTQMKSD
+670 QMKSD

-698 GIKWMLELG
+698 GIKWMLELAM
-707 IQEPDVP
+707 QETDVP
-714 ESATSYMKD
+714 EAATSYMKD

-736 DLLDV
+736 DLLDI
-741 SRLESGRMKATPQL
+741 SRLESGRMKASPQL
-755 VDLAELTR
+755 VDLVELTR
-763 TVLEDLKLQL
+763 TVLDDLKRQMD
-773 EEKGH
+773 EKGH
-778 RLTLDTRDDPL
+778 RLSMETSGIL

-802 LNFTSNAIKYSP
+802 LNLASNAIKYSP
-814 SRGDI
+814 SGGDI
-819 RVRLSRE
+819 SVSLTRE
-826 QGVVRWQIEDTGI
+826 RDVVRWQIQDTGI

-852 FYRAEN
+852 FYRADN
-858 VTALETDG
+858 VASLETDG

-880 IGGRV
+880 IGGHV

-902 CTQPSAPAGT
+902 GARSST
-912 LL
+912 LGKFL

>member
-1 MLPAIG
+1 MLPAVG
-7 LRLGTLRRRLF
+7 RRLGTLRRRLF
-18 LLLAAASVI
+18 LLLASASVI
-27 AVVGVNLIWLPGAVR
+27 AVVGVNLIWLPGALR
-42 DVQGA
+42 DVHAA

-64 YFLADKEE
+64 FFLADKEE
-72 AMMTIAQLFRA
+72 ALTTIAQLFRA

-88 DPKGVATVG
+88 DPKGVAIVG

-104 RAFEEIGIFEPPRA
+104 RAFEEVGIFEPPRT

-130 SSSDDAPPALDGTP
+130 IEGSHAPPALDG
-144 QPRAVAWGAVT
+144 PRQIRGVIWGAVT
-155 TTETSEPWVTIATPL
+155 TTETSEPWVTIAAPL
-170 SGAAEGRP
+170 TGSAESRL

-185 LKELWSLMADVRLG
+185 LKDLWSLMADLRLG

-205 VVDRRGGLIAADDVN
+205 VVDRRGGLIAADDAN
-220 LVLKRLSLIGR
+220 LVLKRLSVIDR
-231 PFVQSLLEPDR
+231 PIVRSLLEFDR
-242 PVGVA
+242 PI

-258 VEAMATGL
+258 VESMATGL
-266 RVDRAGWGV
+266 RVERAGWGV
-275 VVEHPRAVVT
+275 VVEHPRAVVA

-315 RLTRPLERLRLGVQR
+315 RLTRPFERLRQGVQR

-339 VPIETTD
+339 VPIEADD

-409 VVQPILTLFAV
+409 VVQPVLKLFGV
-420 QSSVLWLL
+420 QSSVLWLRE
-428 QPDGALVVVGISGRA
+428 PDGSLVAVGISGRA
-443 REGFRRGDVLQA
+443 RESFRRGDVLPA

-460 GRAVSEARPVWTR
+460 GRAVAEGRPAWTR
-473 DVLAEPGLVVPET
+473 DVLAEPGLVMPADQ
-486 HRARVRAAADR
+486 RIRLRAAGDR

-503 VAVSARTIGVLSL
+503 MAVSGRTIGVLAL
-516 GDGSTREFTR
+516 GDGSARDFTH
-526 DEIALL
+526 DEVVLL
-532 QAFADQA
+532 QAFGDQA

-554 QRIQLTQILES
+554 QRAQLTQILES
-565 TSDGVLFVGP
+565 TSDGVLFVEP
-575 DGCVQAANRHAGELL
+575 DGRVQAANRHAGELL
-590 EWTATTMV
+590 GRAAGSIVGEDLGEILSRGCTAAST
-598 GRDFGEVL
+598 E
-606 GARARR
+606 
-612 SSADNLLLR
+612 NLLLLCAGGLGATPDVGVNGDLEMPSLNR
-621 VRRRP
+621 VLHWEGR
-626 RHGAR
+626 ATQD
-631 GWRPRRSRSAGL
+631 A
-643 QPCPALGSARHA
+643 A
-655 GRRRPDDGLDDHRAR
+655 GRTTGLTITVHDVTQEREIA
-670 RDARTGDRTQMKSD
+670 QMKSD

-698 GIKWMLELG
+698 GIKWMLELAM
-707 IQEPDVP
+707 QETAMPD
-714 ESATSYMKD
+714 STASYMKD
-723 ALGASQRLIQLVN
+723 ALDASQRLIQLVN

-755 VDLAELTR
+755 VDLVGLTR
-763 TVLEDLKLQL
+763 AVLEDLKLQL
-773 EEKGH
+773 EEKDQ
-778 RLTLDTRDDPL
+778 RLTLETDADRFD
-789 EVFADPQL
+789 VFADPQL

-802 LNFTSNAIKYSP
+802 LNLASNAIKYSP
-814 SRGDI
+814 SQASI
-819 RVRLSRE
+819 SVRLTLE
-826 QGVVRWQIEDTGI
+826 DDIVRWQITDTGI

-852 FYRAEN
+852 FYRADN
-858 VTALETDG
+858 VAALETDG

-885 GCESEEGH
+885 GCESEEGQ

-902 CTQPSAPAGT
+902 SPSSARSR
-912 LL
+912 

>member
-1 MLPAIG
+1 MLPAVG

-18 LLLAAASVI
+18 LLLASASVI
-27 AVVGVNLIWLPGAVR
+27 AVVGVNLIWLPGTLR
-42 DVQGA
+42 DVHAA
-47 RSELELVAVRGV
+47 RGELELVAVRGV

-64 YFLADKEE
+64 FFLADKEE
-72 AMMTIAQLFRA
+72 ALTTIAQLFRA

-88 DPKGVATVG
+88 GPKGAAIVG

-104 RAFEEIGIFEPPRA
+104 RAFEEVGIFEPPRT

-130 SSSDDAPPALDGTP
+130 LANSDAPPALDGPLQT
-144 QPRAVAWGAVT
+144 AGVTWGAVT
-155 TTETSEPWVTIATPL
+155 TTETSEPWVTIAAPL
-170 SGAAEGRP
+170 TGSAESRL
-178 LVVGVLN
+178 LVIGVLN
-185 LKELWSLMADVRLG
+185 LKDLWSLIADLRLG

-205 VVDRRGGLIAADDVN
+205 VVDRRGGLIAADDAN
-220 LVLKRLSLIGR
+220 LVLKRLSVINR
-231 PFVQSLLEPDR
+231 PIVRSLLEFER
-242 PVGVA
+242 SI

-258 VEAMATGL
+258 IESMATGL
-266 RVDRAGWGV
+266 RVERAGWGV
-275 VVEHPRAVVT
+275 VVEHPRAVVS

-294 FAALTAAGV
+294 FAALTIGGV

-315 RLTRPLERLRLGVQR
+315 RLTRPLERLRQGVQR

-339 VPIETTD
+339 VPIESPD

-395 TLTEDLDVHQVADR
+395 TLTEDLDMHQVADR
-409 VVQPILTLFAV
+409 VVQPVLKLFGV
-420 QSSVLWLL
+420 QSSVLWLRE
-428 QPDGALVVVGISGRA
+428 PDGSLVAVGISGRA
-443 REGFRRGDVLQA
+443 RESFRRGDVLPA
-455 GASMA
+455 GASIA
-460 GRAVSEARPVWTR
+460 GRAVAQGRPAWTR
-473 DVLAEPGLVVPET
+473 DVLAEPGLVMPADQ
-486 HRARVRAAADR
+486 RIRLRAAGDR

-503 VAVSARTIGVLSL
+503 MAVSGRTIGVLAL
-516 GDGSTREFTR
+516 GDGSARDFTP
-526 DEIALL
+526 DEVLLL
-532 QAFADQA
+532 QAFGDQA

-575 DGCVQAANRHAGELL
+575 DGRVQAANRHAGELL
-590 EWTATTMV
+590 GRAAASIV
-598 GRDFGEVL
+598 GEDLGEIL
-606 GARARR
+606 SRGC
-612 SSADNLLLR
+612 SAASTENLLLLCAGGLGATPDVGVNGDLEMPSLNR
-621 VRRRP
+621 VLHWEGRATRD
-626 RHGAR
+626 A
-631 GWRPRRSRSAGL
+631 
-643 QPCPALGSARHA
+643 A
-655 GRRRPDDGLDDHRAR
+655 GRTTGLTITVHDV
-670 RDARTGDRTQMKSD
+670 TQDREIAQMKSD

-698 GIKWMLELG
+698 GIKWMLELAM
-707 IQEPDVP
+707 QETAVP

-741 SRLESGRMKATPQL
+741 SRLESGRMKASPQL
-755 VDLAELTR
+755 VDLLGLTR
-763 TVLEDLKLQL
+763 GVLDDLKLQL
-773 EEKGH
+773 EEKDQ
-778 RLTLDTRDDPL
+778 RLTLETCVDRL

-802 LNFTSNAIKYSP
+802 LNLASNAIKYSP
-814 SRGDI
+814 SRASI
-819 RVRLSRE
+819 SVRLTGE
-826 QGVVRWQIEDTGI
+826 GHAVRWQITDTGI

-852 FYRAEN
+852 FYRADN
-858 VTALETDG
+858 VAALETDG

-880 IGGRV
+880 SGGRV
-885 GCESEEGH
+885 GCESEEGQ

-902 CTQPSAPAGT
+902 GAQPSSPAAPLG
-912 LL
+912 

>member
-27 AVVGVNLIWLPGAVR
+27 AVVGVNLIWLPGALR
-42 DVQGA
+42 DVHEA
-47 RSELELVAVRGV
+47 RGELQLVAVRGV

-64 YFLADKEE
+64 FFVADKEE
-72 AMMTIAQLFRA
+72 GLATVARLFRA

-88 DPKGVATVG
+88 DPKGVAIVG

-104 RAFEEIGIFEPPRA
+104 RAFEEVGVFEPPRT

-130 SSSDDAPPALDGTP
+130 SAPTDAPALDSIP
-144 QPRAVAWGAVT
+144 QVRGVTWGAVT
-155 TTETSEPWVTIATPL
+155 TTETSEPWVTLATPL
-170 SGAAEGRP
+170 SSNANSRV

-185 LKELWSLMADVRLG
+185 LKELWTLIADVRLS

-205 VVDRRGGLIAADDVN
+205 VVDRRGGLIAADDAN
-220 LVLKRLSLIGR
+220 LVLKRLSLISR
-231 PFVQSLLEPDR
+231 PFVWSVLEQDR
-242 PVGVA
+242 PS

-266 RVDRAGWGV
+266 RVDRVGWGV
-275 VVEHPRAVVT
+275 VVEHPRDVVT
-285 AAVGQKLWF
+285 AAVGRKLWF
-294 FAALTAAGV
+294 FAALTVVGV

-315 RLTRPLERLRLGVQR
+315 RLTRPLERLRMGVQR

-339 VPIETTD
+339 VPIETAD

-395 TLTEDLDVHQVADR
+395 TLTEDLDVGQVADR
-409 VVQPILTLFAV
+409 VVQPILGLFAV
-420 QSSVLWLL
+420 QSAVLWLRE
-428 QPDGALVVVGISGRA
+428 PDGSLVAVGISGRA
-443 REGFRRGDVLQA
+443 REGFRVGDKLPA
-455 GASMA
+455 GTSMA
-460 GRAVSEARPVWTR
+460 GRAVREGRPVWTS
-473 DVLAEPGLVVPET
+473 DLLAEPGLVVPDEQ
-486 HRARVRAAADR
+486 RVRLRRTGDR

-503 VAVSARTIGVLSL
+503 VAVNARTIGVLSL

-526 DEIALL
+526 EEVVLL

-575 DGCVQAANRHAGELL
+575 DGHVQAANHHAADLL
-590 EWTATTMV
+590 GCSGMSMV
-598 GRDFGEVL
+598 GSDLGSVL
-606 GARARR
+606 RRQCSAASTDKLLMACAGGLGVTPAEGASGDLDAPSLGRILHWEARATRD
-612 SSADNLLLR
+612 A
-621 VRRRP
+621 
-626 RHGAR
+626 
-631 GWRPRRSRSAGL
+631 
-643 QPCPALGSARHA
+643 A
-655 GRRRPDDGLDDHRAR
+655 GRPTGLTITLHDVTQEREIA
-670 RDARTGDRTQMKSD
+670 QMKSD

-698 GIKWMLELG
+698 GIKWMLELAM
-707 IQEPDVP
+707 QETDVP
-714 ESATSYMKD
+714 EAATSYMKD

-736 DLLDV
+736 DLLDI
-741 SRLESGRMKATPQL
+741 SRLESGRMKASPQL
-755 VDLAELTR
+755 VDLVELTR
-763 TVLEDLKLQL
+763 TVLDDLKRQMD
-773 EEKGH
+773 EKGH
-778 RLTLDTRDDPL
+778 RLSMETSGIL

-802 LNFTSNAIKYSP
+802 LNLASNAIKYSP
-814 SRGDI
+814 SGGDI
-819 RVRLSRE
+819 SVRLTHERD
-826 QGVVRWQIEDTGI
+826 VVRWRIQDPGI

-852 FYRAEN
+852 FYRADN
-858 VTALETDG
+858 VASLETDG

-880 IGGRV
+880 IGGHV

-902 CTQPSAPAGT
+902 GARSST
-912 LL
+912 LGKFL